1 MRVATMSFHAFEEG
15 PFREIEARANLPPV
29 PALEVFGPPY
39 VKYMMVAGAEVGR
52 LDSEDGSTA
61 TETKMR
67 RTASINVVHTF
78 VDAVSYLNIVHE
90 REGGLDAISATL
102 YWHTHYIAL

>member
-1 MRVATMSFHAFEEG
+1 MSFHAFDEW
-15 PFREIEARANLPPV
+15 PFREIEARASLPRV

-52 LDSEDGSTA
+52 LDSEEGGSTA

-78 VDAVSYLNIVHE
+78 VDVVSYLNIVHE
-90 REGGLDAISATL
+90 REGGLDASYTAL